1 MSSYSPAGCQ
11 STDTAAETR
20 RIPRVQPW
28 IDSAAA
34 RRPDHP
40 ALVAGGETLTWA
52 ELAEQAAA
60 ASAALRADGV
70 GEGDRVALAL
80 PAGAAFVA
88 ALHGCLRIGAVAM
101 PVDLRLGEAERAAVT
116 AGVKS
121 FLATPQSSAAKKDLT
136 PDLAEDAPAMV
147 IHTSGTTGAPRPV
160 VLTHG

>member
-1 MSSYSPAGCQ
+1 
-11 STDTAAETR
+11 
-20 RIPRVQPW
+20 VQPW

-60 ASAALRADGV
+60 ASAALRGDGV

-88 ALHGCLRIGAVAM
+88 ALHGCLRIGAVAV
-101 PVDLRLGEAERAAVT
+101 PVDLRLGEAERRAVIRGATVVHAPPAARR
-116 AGVKS
+116 
-121 FLATPQSSAAKKDLT
+121 PLT
-136 PDLAEDAPAMV
+136 
-147 IHTSGTTGAPRPV
+147 S
-160 VLTHG
+160 

>member
-40 ALVAGGETLTWA
+40 ALVAAGETLTWV
-52 ELAEQAAA
+52 ELAERAAA

-88 ALHGCLRIGAVAM
+88 ALHGCLRIGAVAV
-101 PVDLRLGEAERAAVT
+101 PVDLRLGEAERKAVT
-116 AGVKS
+116 K
-121 FLATPQSSAAKKDLT
+121 
-136 PDLAEDAPAMV
+136 
-147 IHTSGTTGAPRPV
+147 GTRLIVEEPLEA
-160 VLTHG
+160 